1 MNFFPTDL
9 FFPIH
14 YIYNDDTYLQ
24 QHQCT
29 DDFAANNYLNF
40 LCPSRHIKHYVFHQS
55 LHQLFSNYSAKIIHV
70 CNKNKLTMASVDYSW
85 LIFPNKYL
93 PVFAKEIR
101 FCAWILQKCAGKSF
115 LLTNFQITNFL
126 LLTTVQK
133 YQIHKPAS
141 NNNW

>member
-85 LIFPNKYL
+85 LIFPNKIFTSVCKGDKIL
-93 PVFAKEIR
+93 CLNFTKVCWKE
-101 FCAWILQKCAGKSF
+101 
-115 LLTNFQITNFL
+115 LLAHQF
-126 LLTTVQK
+126 
-133 YQIHKPAS
+133 P
-141 NNNW
+141 NN